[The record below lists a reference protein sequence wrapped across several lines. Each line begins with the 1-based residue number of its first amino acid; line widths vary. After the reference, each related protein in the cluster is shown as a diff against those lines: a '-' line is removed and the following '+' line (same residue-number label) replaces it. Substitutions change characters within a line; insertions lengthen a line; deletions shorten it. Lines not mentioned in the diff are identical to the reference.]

1 MTYKSLR
8 RHIHL
13 KLQKSSKGMKAIL
26 AMTKITVMMDPDQ
39 VGPGHCVQWAAT
51 LPTRSQELNTRKF
64 TGTK

>member
-1 MTYKSLR
+1 
-8 RHIHL
+8 
-13 KLQKSSKGMKAIL
+13 MKAIL

-64 TGTK
+64 TGTKYFCQLASELVVSARLGKF